1 MLNTEEM
8 SGTNCIAWFKIKTK
22 GLKPD
27 AIGQLIEEMREGTG
41 LVPEADPFG
50 EKDDKN
56 WLLYGVYDSVGEKN
70 FPNAGSTAST
80 SMRSSTKRC

>member
-22 GLKPD
+22 GMKPD

-50 EKDDKN
+50 ERDDSN
-56 WLLYGVYDSVGEKN
+56 
-70 FPNAGSTAST
+70 
-80 SMRSSTKRC
+80 

>member
-22 GLKPD
+22 GMKPD

-41 LVPEADPFG
+41 LAPRQIRSGKEMI
-50 EKDDKN
+50 KT
-56 WLLYGVYDSVGEKN
+56 
-70 FPNAGSTAST
+70 GSCTAFTTASAT
-80 SMRSSTKRC
+80 NRPT